1 MTIKPRNQSRRRR
14 AVNPPRGSRR
24 GNAASNQL
32 YIIPDTGPALS
43 DGSTLPLSDLSQN
56 RELSNTVPSQ
66 VPRTINEQIV
76 WTRCI
81 FDVQQSLS
89 AVAETQ
95 IGFQFNFSQ
104 LPNNASWGTVFDQYC
119 IPVAVVQIR
128 SGENISSLSSGNPLP
143 RIYSVL
149 DHDDANNIAI
159 ATAKGY
165 SSCREQRVTE
175 SVTRI
180 VYPRVA
186 LAAYSG
192 AFTSFANQRSW
203 IDVASPSVQ
212 HYGLKIAAEADT
224 RSTVGELLVRVT
236 LYFALRNHH

>member
-1 MTIKPRNQSRRRR
+1 MTIKPKNRNRRRR
-14 AVNPPRGSRR
+14 TTRPSQGSR
-24 GNAASNQL
+24 SNRPTFSQSH
-32 YIIPDTGPALS
+32 IIPDIGPALS
-43 DGSTLPLSDLSQN
+43 DGSALPLSDISQN
-56 RELSNTVPSQ
+56 RELSNSVPSQ
-66 VPRTINEQIV
+66 VPRSINEQIV

-95 IGFQFNFSQ
+95 IGFQFNLSQ
-104 LPNNASWGTVFDQYC
+104 LPNNGSWTTVFDQYC

-128 SGENISSLSSGNPLP
+128 TSENISSLSTGNPLP
-143 RIYSVL
+143 RIYTVL
-149 DHDDANNIAI
+149 DHDDANNISVA
-159 ATAKGY
+159 ACKGY

-203 IDVASPSVQ
+203 IDAASPSVQ
-212 HYGLKIAAEADT
+212 HYGLKLAAEADT
-224 RSTVGELLVRVT
+224 RSTVTELLVRVT